1 MIREVTNEEFDA
13 AYKQW
18 YPLIV
23 KKMRLWRNKM
33 RQEEA
38 HQVACLALWKT
49 LGNYKVEKAKF
60 VTYLYNYMN
69 WEFMNKMS
77 NDERLKIKAKLCDP
91 STHTFDMDC
100 MIKDPEKRFVEEEI
114 DILRKYLN
122 KQENHILS
130 QLLKGERVL
139 EIAKKEGVSKQ
150 RIDQIHQKIR
160 YVADDLT
167 RRGQINIL

>member
-1 MIREVTNEEFDA
+1 MSKFYREIG
-13 AYKQW
+13 
-18 YPLIV
+18 L
-23 KKMRLWRNKM
+23 
-33 RQEEA
+33 
-38 HQVACLALWKT
+38 
-49 LGNYKVEKAKF
+49 
-60 VTYLYNYMN
+60 
-69 WEFMNKMS
+69 
-77 NDERLKIKAKLCDP
+77 LKIKAKLCDP